1 MYKDDIEGKN
11 GSNKNLTKFKNIF
24 LATVIEQFGSKYIYR
39 CF

>member
-1 MYKDDIEGKN
+1 MYKDDIEGKI
-11 GSNKNLTKFKNIF
+11 GSNKKFKNIF